1 MCLSIPSKVVE
12 IDDNNMATV
21 DTMGIKR
28 HVSLDLISDEINIGD
43 YILIHVGFAM
53 NKIDEAEAL
62 QSLEVYREMLEA
74 MEEEERR
81 QVIEADDQCDNRAD
95 R

>member
-12 IDDNNMATV
+12 IDENNMATV

-28 HVSLDLISDEINIGD
+28 HVSLDLMAEEINIGD

-53 NKIDEAEAL
+53 NKIDKEEAL
-62 QSLEVYREMLEA
+62 QSLKVYSEMLEA

-81 QVIEADDQCDNRAD
+81 QVIEADDNCDDRAIL
-95 R
+95 

>member
-1 MCLSIPSKVVE
+1 MCLSIQSKVVE
-12 IDDNNMATV
+12 VDENNMATV
-21 DTMGIKR
+21 DTMSIKR
-28 HVSLDLISDEINIGD
+28 HVSLDLMADEINIGD

-53 NKIDEAEAL
+53 NKIDEEEAL

-81 QVIEADDQCDNRAD
+81 QVIESDDNCDARGTV
-95 R
+95 